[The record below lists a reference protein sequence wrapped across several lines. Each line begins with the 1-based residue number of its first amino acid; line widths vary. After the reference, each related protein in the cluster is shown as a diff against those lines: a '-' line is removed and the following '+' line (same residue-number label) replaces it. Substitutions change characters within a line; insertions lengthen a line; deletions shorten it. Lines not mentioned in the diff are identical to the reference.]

1 MSKKNYYVDYSK
13 YSFNSED
20 DWGDYYCGKHRKPW
34 FNENGYS
41 QMNYLCTDGEWHTI
55 EEHVAKWEYFN
66 GNIPDG
72 YQIDH
77 IIPVKNGGTNKLSN
91 LRLVTPKENSNNPI
105 SRENQRLAK
114 LKLWQNEEFKT
125 KLLDIHSS
133 EEYKEKQRASHIGKK
148 GNIIDEQCK
157 KVYQYK
163 NNELVAVYFSIHN
176 ASNITGFNR
185 ERIKFHC
192 IDGKEYKGYRWS
204 FNPL

>member
-1 MSKKNYYVDYSK
+1 MSKKNYHADYTK

-20 DWGDYYCGKHRKPW
+20 DWGDYYFGKYRKPW
-34 FNENGYS
+34 FNGNGYS
-41 QMNYLCTDGEWHTI
+41 QKNYLCTDGEWHTI
-55 EEHVAKWEYFN
+55 GEHVAKWEYFN

-148 GNIIDEQCK
+148 GYKNKKICK
-157 KVYQYK
+157 QVYQYQ
-163 NNELVAVYFSIHN
+163 NDTLIHIYESTCD
-176 ASNITGFNR
+176 AAKITGFNK
-185 ERIKFHC
+185 ERIIKHC
-192 IDGKEYKGYRWS
+192 NDGKEYKGYRWS